1 MERICLARRAMAC
14 RFELVLEG
22 DDPARLRAAGEEA
35 LREIERIEDRL
46 SFYRPASE
54 LSRLNA
60 RAADGPVRVSAPL
73 FGLLR
78 TARRLHDET
87 GGAFD
92 PTVGPLMR
100 AWGFTRGTG
109 RLPDPAALAAARR
122 CTGMAHVALD
132 ADARTVRFARPGV
145 QLDFGGIGKG
155 FAVDE
160 AVAVLR
166 ESGVRNAL
174 LHGGTSTV
182 AALGA
187 PAEADAWAVA
197 VAAPGEGE
205 ASLAVVRLRDAVLSV
220 SAPHGKAFEAEGRVY
235 GHVLDPRRGAP
246 AEGAAL
252 AATVTET
259 ATEGDALST
268 ALLVLGPDAR
278 SLTARYRG
286 RMQALVALHD
296 GTVLAEGFPP
306 RLGPTAVP
314 ARLTA

>member
-1 MERICLARRAMAC
+1 MEQIRLARRAMAC

-22 DDPARLRAAGEEA
+22 ADPARLRAAGEEA

-60 RAADGPVRVSAPL
+60 RAADAPVRVSAPL

-78 TARRLHDET
+78 TARTLHAET

-100 AWGFTRGTG
+100 AWGFTRGPG
-109 RLPDPAALAAARR
+109 RLPDPAALDAARR
-122 CTGMAHVALD
+122 CTGMAHVELD
-132 ADARTVRFARPGV
+132 EDARTVRFTRPGV
-145 QLDFGGIGKG
+145 QLDLGGIGKG

-187 PAEADAWAVA
+187 PPEADAWAVA
-197 VAAPGEGE
+197 VAAPGDGE
-205 ASLAVVRLRDAVLSV
+205 APLAVVRLRDAVLSV

-246 AEGAAL
+246 SEGAAL
-252 AATVTET
+252 AATVTGT

-268 ALLVLGPDAR
+268 ALLVLGPDAH
-278 SLTARYRG
+278 SLIDRYRG
-286 RMQALVALHD
+286 RMRALVALHG
-296 GTVLAEGFPP
+296 GTLLAEG
-306 RLGPTAVP
+306 LPTRPYP
-314 ARLTA
+314 AALPA